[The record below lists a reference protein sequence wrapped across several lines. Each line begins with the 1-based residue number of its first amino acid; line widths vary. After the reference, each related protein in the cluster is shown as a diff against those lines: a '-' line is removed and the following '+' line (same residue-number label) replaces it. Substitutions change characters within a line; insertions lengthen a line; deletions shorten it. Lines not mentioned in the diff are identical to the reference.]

1 MMPTAPPARSRWY
14 SKRSTREAIAG
25 YLFIMPWILGFV
37 IFVVGPMIASAYIS
51 MTRYAIAQ
59 PPEFIGLTNY
69 HRAFFDDPNFWP
81 SLRRT
86 ATYAL
91 LAVPLGVAGSLL
103 LATLLNQDIRGK
115 ALFRTLF
122 YIPTLVPLV
131 ASGVLWTWLLQPE
144 VGLVNNT
151 LWQLG
156 IAGPGW
162 LGDPSLALYCI
173 VAIVL
178 WGSIGGGRMIT
189 FLAALQDV
197 PKELQEACELDG
209 GGTWAKFRNV
219 TIPMISPVIFF
230 NLVLGVLD
238 AVGVFAIAYVATEG
252 GPNFATWFYMLH
264 LVNQALRFQDMGYA
278 SALAWIF
285 FVIVLV
291 ITVVQVRL
299 SRAWV
304 YYAGGEEERG

>member
-1 MMPTAPPARSRWY
+1 MSTAVSARSRWY
-14 SKRSTREAIAG
+14 SKRSTREAFAG
-25 YLFIMPWILGFV
+25 YLFIMPWVLGFL
-37 IFVVGPMIASAYIS
+37 IFIAGPMIASAYIS

-59 PPEFIGLTNY
+59 PPNFIGLSNY

-81 SLRRT
+81 SLERT
-86 ATYAL
+86 GIYTL
-91 LAVPLGVAGSLL
+91 LAVPLGIAGSLF
-103 LATLLNQDIRGK
+103 LATLLNQEIIGK
-115 ALFRTLF
+115 TLFRTLF
-122 YIPTLVPLV
+122 YIPTLMPLV

-151 LWQLG
+151 LWQFG

-162 LGDPSLALYCI
+162 LGDPKLALYCI
-173 VAIVL
+173 VTIVL
-178 WGSIGGGRMIT
+178 WGSIGGGRMII
-189 FLAALQDV
+189 FLAALQNV
-197 PKELQEACELDG
+197 PKELEEACELDG
-209 GGTWAKFRNV
+209 GGVWAKFWNV
-219 TIPMISPVIFF
+219 TVPMISPVIFF

-291 ITVVQVRL
+291 ITVVQVRA

-304 YYAGGEEERG
+304 YYAGGEGQG

>member
-1 MMPTAPPARSRWY
+1 MSSTALPARPPWY
-14 SKRSTREAIAG
+14 SKRSTREAFAG
-25 YLFIMPWILGFV
+25 YLFILPWILGFL
-37 IFVVGPMIASAYIS
+37 IFIVGPMLASAYIS
-51 MTRYAIAQ
+51 MTRYTIAQ
-59 PPEFIGLTNY
+59 PPEFIGLSNY
-69 HRAFFDDPNFWP
+69 YRAFVDDPNFWP

-86 ATYAL
+86 AIYTL
-91 LAVPLGVAGSLL
+91 LAVPLGIAGSLL
-103 LATLLNQDIRGK
+103 LATLLNQEIIGK

-122 YIPTLVPLV
+122 FIPTLTPLV

-144 VGLVNNT
+144 VGMVNTT

-162 LGDPSLALYCI
+162 LGDPGLALYCI
-173 VAIVL
+173 IAIVL
-178 WGSIGGGRMIT
+178 WGSIGGGRMII
-189 FLAALQDV
+189 FLAALQGV

-209 GGTWAKFRNV
+209 GGTWAKFWHV
-219 TIPMISPVIFF
+219 TVPMISPVIFF

-291 ITVVQVRL
+291 VTFIQVRA
-299 SRAWV
+299 SRSWV
-304 YYAGGEEERG
+304 YYAGGEGQG

>member
-1 MMPTAPPARSRWY
+1 
-14 SKRSTREAIAG
+14 
-25 YLFIMPWILGFV
+25 MPWLLGFL
-37 IFVVGPMIASAYIS
+37 IFIAGPMIASAYIS
-51 MTRYAIAQ
+51 MTRYTIAV
-59 PPEFIGLTNY
+59 PPEFIGLSNY
-69 HRAFFDDPNFWP
+69 NRAFFADPNFWP
-81 SLRRT
+81 SLQRT
-86 ATYAL
+86 ALYTL
-91 LAVPLGVAGSLL
+91 LAVPLGIAGSLL
-103 LATLLNQDIRGK
+103 LATLLNQEIKGK

-122 YIPTLVPLV
+122 FIPTLMPLV

-144 VGLVNNT
+144 VGLVNT
-151 LWQLG
+151 MLWRLG

-162 LGDPSLALYCI
+162 LGDPRLALACI

-178 WGSIGGGRMIT
+178 WGSIGGGRMII
-189 FLAALQDV
+189 FLAALQGV
-197 PKELQEACELDG
+197 PKELGEACELDG
-209 GGTWAKFRNV
+209 GGAWAKFWNV
-219 TIPMISPVIFF
+219 TVPMITPVIFF

-291 ITVVQVRL
+291 ITFIQVRA
-299 SRAWV
+299 STAWV
-304 YYAGGEEERG
+304 YYAGEEGKE